1 MKPSLR
7 SAPAS
12 RQRGQALTEFLV
24 AAVAI
29 VPLFLLIPLVA
40 KYQDISNS
48 TQLASRYVA
57 FEATVRNDSVNTWKP
72 EIQLQQEVA
81 RRFFSNA
88 DAPIKTADAAGNF
101 KAHQNLFWRDPIDS
115 PLIRDLGTDV
125 RLSFGPGNSAAH
137 AGAFTGASDGTPFP
151 LHTQLGLPA
160 RGIYTANV
168 AVDVANLPTG
178 LRFFQPFDTINLSM
192 RRSTSVVI
200 DAWTAKDPAQ
210 VESRIAGS
218 PAIFPSASLASVSP
232 AVDAAVTLIDLPGG
246 LSGPRLGR
254 LDFWRDVVPEDR
266 LRSRN

>member
-1 MKPSLR
+1 M
-7 SAPAS
+7 SAGFARAA
-12 RQRGQALTEFLV
+12 RQRGQAMTEFLV
-24 AAVAI
+24 AAVAV

-72 EIQLQQEVA
+72 ESQLQQEVA

-101 KAHQNLFWRDPIDS
+101 KAHQNLFWRDPVDA
-115 PLIRDLGTDV
+115 PLIRDFARDV
-125 RLSFGPGNSAAH
+125 RIGFGPGNNATH
-137 AGAFTGASDGTPFP
+137 AGAFTAASDGAPFP

-168 AVDVANLPTG
+168 AVDVANMPAG

-192 RRSTSVVI
+192 TRTTSVAI
-200 DAWTAKDPAQ
+200 DAWTARDPAQ
-210 VESRIAGS
+210 VESRIAGN
-218 PAIFPSASLASVSP
+218 PAIFPAASLASVSP
-232 AVDAAVTLIDLPGG
+232 VVDAAVRVIDLPGG